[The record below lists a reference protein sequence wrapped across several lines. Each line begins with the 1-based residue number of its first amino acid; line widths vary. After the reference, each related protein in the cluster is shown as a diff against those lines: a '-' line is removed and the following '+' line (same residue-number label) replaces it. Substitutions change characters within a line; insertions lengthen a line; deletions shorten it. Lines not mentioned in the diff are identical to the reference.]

1 MVVEK
6 NKKDWNDYAG
16 KWGSYN
22 HSEPILRPVLERPE
36 RAFHGTVW
44 GQLCR
49 LFPGFEGKK
58 ICVPSSGDNLAVFAF
73 AKLGAQVLSCDIAE
87 NQLENARKVA
97 LREGLAGQIT
107 FLCADTMKLE
117 GVGNGEYDLVYTS
130 NGVHVWLDDLPGMYR
145 NVYRVL
151 KPGGK
156 NVVYEV
162 HPFQR
167 PFGEGLKL
175 VRPYDAVG
183 PFEDEATVNFHW
195 RMQDFLN
202 AILGAGL
209 RLEHVE
215 EMFDEKNYDA
225 PFFLKTADIIGG
237 KRASREEVDRMYD
250 WRQNPAMGLPAWM
263 CLVSEKE

>member
-73 AKLGAQVLSCDIAE
+73 ARLGAQVLSCDIAE

-117 GVGNGEYDLVYTS
+117 GVGNGEYDLVSVPVRFCNFSPNGECKKMADKGVQPLNDYTCRFRPS
-130 NGVHVWLDDLPGMYR
+130 SLKCTDKSGLD
-145 NVYRVL
+145 
-151 KPGGK
+151 
-156 NVVYEV
+156 
-162 HPFQR
+162 
-167 PFGEGLKL
+167 GL
-175 VRPYDAVG
+175 
-183 PFEDEATVNFHW
+183 
-195 RMQDFLN
+195 Q
-202 AILGAGL
+202 
-209 RLEHVE
+209 
-215 EMFDEKNYDA
+215 
-225 PFFLKTADIIGG
+225 AD
-237 KRASREEVDRMYD
+237 K
-250 WRQNPAMGLPAWM
+250 
-263 CLVSEKE
+263 

>member
-73 AKLGAQVLSCDIAE
+73 ARLGAQVLSCDIAE

-117 GVGNGEYDLVYTS
+117 GVGNGEYDLVSVPVRFCNFSPNGECKKMADKGVQPLNDYTCRFRPS
-130 NGVHVWLDDLPGMYR
+130 SLKCTDKSGLDGLQTDKWNGNQG
-145 NVYRVL
+145 
-151 KPGGK
+151 
-156 NVVYEV
+156 
-162 HPFQR
+162 
-167 PFGEGLKL
+167 
-175 VRPYDAVG
+175 
-183 PFEDEATVNFHW
+183 
-195 RMQDFLN
+195 
-202 AILGAGL
+202 
-209 RLEHVE
+209 
-215 EMFDEKNYDA
+215 
-225 PFFLKTADIIGG
+225 
-237 KRASREEVDRMYD
+237 
-250 WRQNPAMGLPAWM
+250 
-263 CLVSEKE
+263 CLHLYAARRKITF